1 MSTHSLET
9 AEGLRMLLLD
19 LAYAG
24 PRAWTEEPVAAEL
37 MTYTME
43 KYGALAHKYGLEP
56 SDAAIAA
63 FEVMRTRAVRV
74 ADDPWA
80 VVTRAVQ
87 LSLIYE
93 SRAEGLLCSTQQ
105 ARKTSGADLHDAE
118 RFSDRESEILEYHP
132 AFHVEDDLSAID
144 EAKSDEIADEPTN
157 AYAALDL
164 AVGLF
169 VESGW
174 HARTARLCLE
184 YIAARLIRTGSRH
197 SAFESLRRDRHGP
210 AMLDID
216 HESWLAVLRVALGN
230 QHPDR
235 ALTAAGHGVLLR
247 LLIGERQDELY
258 RDLDLVETIESVA
271 PAVKDPG
278 PSHV

>member
-1 MSTHSLET
+1 
-9 AEGLRMLLLD
+9 MLLLD
-19 LAYAG
+19 LAYTG
-24 PRAWTEEPVAAEL
+24 PRAWTDNPVAAEL
-37 MTYTME
+37 LTYTME
-43 KYGALAHKYGLEP
+43 KYGALAHKYSLEP

-63 FEVMRTRAVRV
+63 FEVMRTRAARV
-74 ADDPWA
+74 AEDPWA

-105 ARKTSGADLHDAE
+105 ARRTSGTSLHDAE
-118 RFSDRESEILEYHP
+118 RFSDRESEIVEYHP
-132 AFHVEDDLSAID
+132 AFHLEDDLSAID
-144 EAKSDEIADEPTN
+144 EVKPSEVEDEPTN
-157 AYAALDL
+157 AYVALDL
-164 AVGLF
+164 AVELF

-210 AMLDID
+210 AMLDVD
-216 HESWLAVLRVALGN
+216 HESWLAVLRAVLGN

-235 ALTAAGHGVLLR
+235 AFTAAGHGVLLR
-247 LLIGERQDELY
+247 LLIGELPDEFY
-258 RDLDLVETIESVA
+258 RDEDLVETIQSIA
-271 PAVKDPG
+271 PAVTHPG
-278 PSHV
+278 ASHV